1 MASVNK
7 ITMVWLATAGS
18 SLLLALQPSNAGPA
32 DKTAAITKANAKAK
46 VENCAAAATSTK
58 TVIKVAKTQAGKAG
72 KPSAK
77 GAATKC
83 PPKAATPEPAKEKV
97 SYDGKPVLNPSG
109 YFGAAAMG
117 YASAKAAP
125 EVMSHLFCYC
135 GCDMS
140 DSHSWLIDCFTSDHG
155 RDCHICQEEAVL
167 ALRLHRDG
175 ASITEIQQRI
185 DQDFSKHY
193 PFEEPTATYKK
204 YKENRL
210 WTKAEGSTSDVKP
223 KTAGP
228 EPATTGS
235 APAKPP
241 KVKEGFS
248 VGTCCGKDEHQDSK
262 KK

>member
-1 MASVNK
+1 MVAVNK
-7 ITMVWLATAGS
+7 IAIACLATAGS
-18 SLLLALQPSNAGPA
+18 IFLLSSDASNAGPA
-32 DKTAAITKANAKAK
+32 DKTTIVTQVSSKTK
-46 VENCAAAATSTK
+46 VEKTSATVAATK
-58 TVIKVAKTQAGKAG
+58 TVIKPSKTQVAKPTTKG
-72 KPSAK
+72 
-77 GAATKC
+77 GAAKTAV
-83 PPKAATPEPAKEKV
+83 KAATPGPAKEKL
-97 SYDGKPVLNPSG
+97 SYDGKPVLSPSG

-125 EVMSHLFCYC
+125 EVMARLFCYC
-135 GCDMS
+135 GCDVS

-155 RDCHICQEEAVL
+155 KDCHICQEEAVL

-175 ASITEIQQRI
+175 ASMTEIQQRI

-210 WTKAEGSTSDVKP
+210 WTKAESPAPSGVKP
-223 KTAGP
+223 QTAGP

-235 APAKPP
+235 AAGKPP

-248 VGTCCGKDEHQDSK
+248 VGTCCKGEHEEPK